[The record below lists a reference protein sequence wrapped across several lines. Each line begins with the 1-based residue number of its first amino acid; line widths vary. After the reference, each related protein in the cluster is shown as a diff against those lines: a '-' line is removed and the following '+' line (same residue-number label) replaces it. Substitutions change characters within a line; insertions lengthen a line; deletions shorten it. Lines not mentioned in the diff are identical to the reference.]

1 VAIHNQTSRCRSVGT
16 RRPAPDRQVVDR
28 QFNPRRYD
36 AAQGIQSFSA
46 RLRDQIDL
54 DTLTSQLVSW
64 SPSFSRR
71 SSQPRHPSGSA

>member
-1 VAIHNQTSRCRSVGT
+1 MAIHNQTSRCRSVGT
-16 RRPAPDRQVVDR
+16 RRPARDRQVVDR

-54 DTLTSQLVSW
+54 DTLTSELVAVVQQTMQ
-64 SPSFSRR
+64 P
-71 SSQPRHPSGSA
+71 PRHPSGSA

>member
-1 VAIHNQTSRCRSVGT
+1 
-16 RRPAPDRQVVDR
+16 VVDR

-54 DTLTSQLVSW
+54 DTLTSELVAVVQLTMQPTQVSVW
-64 SPSFSRR
+64 LRPAA
-71 SSQPRHPSGSA
+71 PGSAGAPRSKAQPTPWAY